1 MKKLI
6 HLRKLSAQ
14 EVNSTIKKQHAGYDL
29 SENHKVDKD
38 VLLMKT
44 ISNIDELHEIPLRE
58 ILVSDRI
65 VSGDTGL
72 VVQSNVPMRTG
83 LSTNVIERLNEK
95 GIQTVGDML
104 KEADTVEGLTTAE
117 NFEIFTLIAIIEK
130 VLKKE

>member
-1 MKKLI
+1 
-6 HLRKLSAQ
+6 
-14 EVNSTIKKQHAGYDL
+14 
-29 SENHKVDKD
+29 
-38 VLLMKT
+38 MKT